1 MLMHGAQPPSLVPE
15 KTDTWRGGALGSH
28 CVLFFPDTSP
38 PPAIPGPDLP
48 DLGLDRVHLPW
59 KHLLVLSSTLCVSI
73 WMALE
78 VGTPGRSNSYTHFLP
93 PLPPLIIPVNTCP
106 GRDKGEYAGHQ
117 VHQGGSRVA
126 LVPARLPQLVQ
137 SCSTYF
143 M

>member
-1 MLMHGAQPPSLVPE
+1 MEHNRPLLCQIRLIPGEEEPLVRIASSSSP
-15 KTDTWRGGALGSH
+15 TL
-28 CVLFFPDTSP
+28 P